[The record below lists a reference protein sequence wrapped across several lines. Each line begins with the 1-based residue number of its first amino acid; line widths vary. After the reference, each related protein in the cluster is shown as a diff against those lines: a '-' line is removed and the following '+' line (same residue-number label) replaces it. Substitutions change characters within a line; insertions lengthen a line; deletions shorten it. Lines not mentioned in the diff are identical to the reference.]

1 MRRRNERRMAE
12 LRKKS
17 VGIVWIHNENSQA
30 QSSRERR
37 NDKAIHSKTKTCLEI
52 CSPRSCDDDVWNTGR
67 TVPNIYNF
75 ESNYF
80 QQLFPNPNTVTRE
93 CTLNVPFF
101 QVQSVSTLYAIVV
114 RNR

>member
-30 QSSRERR
+30 QSSRAITNEERR

-75 ESNYF
+75 KRVADNNVV
-80 QQLFPNPNTVTRE
+80 LPRE
-93 CTLNVPFF
+93 ERLSWLIFSYNASGIF
-101 QVQSVSTLYAIVV
+101 
-114 RNR
+114 N